1 MKRAGSDKK
10 HGRRTG
16 FKFSHAIK
24 HAKLFNNPDG
34 ATRGFLATFET
45 RLITAGITEA
55 LEVLAFYA
63 DRLYGPAAA
72 DTKRFCVYDAG
83 VCGLAAIRAV
93 DPAVEPRRLAVFI
106 ADSLARG
113 PVDDGALLVARTK
126 SLQRLQPVDVFC
138 AASPEALRLAAAP
151 LLAQTFAPAP
161 DTAGTAEGAPADA
174 GADAVDAGGV
184 APRAWTFAVAT
195 NTRGNSRLTRDDA
208 IATVTRLIATPPNSV
223 DLKAP
228 QLTVVLDVFKSACAV
243 ACVPDYAAYRK
254 FNVRVLL
261 RDRVPKEMLRKPK
274 KARKLAPDAPASD
287 APAHDAPQQD
297 ESGGDKKP
305 QSPSPTPSSSSSSS

>member
-24 HAKLFNNPDG
+24 HTKLFNNPDG
-34 ATRGFLATFET
+34 VTRGFLATFET

-93 DPAVEPRRLAVFI
+93 DPAVEPLRLATFI
-106 ADSLARG
+106 ADSLAHG
-113 PVDDGALLVARTK
+113 PVDDGAVLVARTK

-138 AASPEALRLAAAP
+138 AAAPEALRLAAQP
-151 LLAQTFAPAP
+151 LLAQTFASA
-161 DTAGTAEGAPADA
+161 DAPADGAGA
-174 GADAVDAGGV
+174 GADGGADA
-184 APRAWTFAVAT
+184 ATTTTAMPRAWTFAVAT

-208 IATVTRLIATPPNSV
+208 ITTVTHLIATPPNSV

-228 QLTVVLDVFKSACAV
+228 QITVVLDVFKSACAV
-243 ACVPDYAAYRK
+243 VCVPDYAKYRK

-261 RDRVPKEMLRKPK
+261 GDRVPKELLRKPK
-274 KARKLAPDAPASD
+274 KARKTAPDAT
-287 APAHDAPQQD
+287 APQQNEEAGD
-297 ESGGDKKP
+297 DKKP
-305 QSPSPTPSSSSSSS
+305 QQQEEPSTASAPSPSPSSSSS

>member
-34 ATRGFLATFET
+34 TARGFLATFET

-93 DPAVEPRRLAVFI
+93 DPAVEPRRLAAFI
-106 ADSLARG
+106 ADSLAHG
-113 PVDDGALLVARTK
+113 PVDAGAVLVARTK
-126 SLQRLQPVDVFC
+126 SLQRLQPVDLFC

-151 LLAQTFAPAP
+151 LLAQTFASAP
-161 DTAGTAEGAPADA
+161 ESAPATA
-174 GADAVDAGGV
+174 SESAESADPAAEK
-184 APRAWTFAVAT
+184 PRAWTFAVAT

-208 IATVTRLIATPPNSV
+208 ITTVTRLIATPPNTV

-228 QLTVVLDVFKSACAV
+228 QITVVLDVFKSACAV
-243 ACVPDYAAYRK
+243 VCIPDYAKYRK

-261 RDRVPKEMLRKPK
+261 GDRVPKEMLRKPK
-274 KARKLAPDAPASD
+274 KVRKLAPDAPQQNDSD
-287 APAHDAPQQD
+287 
-297 ESGGDKKP
+297 DKKP
-305 QSPSPTPSSSSSSS
+305 QQGEGEPSSSSSSSSSSSLPSSSSS